1 MAIRIQQ
8 YSAPPRRIQAGGV
21 DPGFA
26 QPMIRDAG
34 RSADADVTDAM
45 LKAGMQLTE
54 TGIREYVSQ
63 ETTRVSQSL
72 LRMQGELSAERDR
85 YMAESQGQ
93 NAINAGEHFRSF
105 ADEAMQ
111 RHLEDGQFSGRF
123 RQMFARQAVATGLH
137 FTEQGQAYGRQQK
150 EAWEGSVLKGQLAE
164 FGAQVARNYNNPEW
178 INFNLQ
184 ALRQRIETMRPGLDN
199 REMFQ
204 HLDSLTAKGRLDGML
219 ADGRY
224 DEAERLLGGG
234 TGSGGTIAETFRNP
248 LNLKKAGANT
258 GTRDDFRQFGS
269 YAEGFGAA
277 WDQLKI
283 YQSRDGL
290 TTPRRMAAKWAP
302 VSDGNDQDKYVA
314 ALRSAGLD
322 PDAEIDMSDPGQAA
336 LLMKG
341 MALAESPVG
350 QRFSKDDIAA
360 MLVTGEDASAPGQL
374 EAGNIDLFNRPV
386 VHNPDGSIST
396 VRSMSANFDGKEV
409 LLPTVSDDAKILSNE
424 EAVEQYRKTGKHL
437 GIFDSPEHA
446 TAYAK
451 KLHEDQERLYVPQ
464 DRQAPGLAG
473 LTPADRLAYQCKIR
487 TARRERALEAGLT
500 ASAFENQIAYGMDKG
515 DFSAA
520 EATVAKLEG
529 MSAHKEAGKLAEKLA
544 VSKQA
549 RVALDGTQGLP
560 LLEQAAAAKK
570 DLDALITPGNA
581 KDVVTMR
588 EKVDSVMEKRKN
600 AFLKDP
606 AGYVAG
612 LPAMQGEMDFQERAR
627 RSLALQEETG
637 KGLGFT
643 PRVLSVDGAKRLRA
657 AYDNL
662 PTAEA
667 RAKWML
673 DRQRESGG
681 YFQDVLTEM
690 KMPDAV
696 VAVAPALQDVSDKN
710 AGLWLTAAAAK
721 PRDIPNVDED
731 ARKNAADAVADSTV
745 MRALYGMVKKYPADS
760 DLLKRARGMEETMK
774 NALLLGMDSKALDS
788 EFAVADDSGC
798 ILLLPKS
805 EGINLSAA
813 VDALNA
819 RRHEIED
826 RYLHEMPRAKSP
838 QEARE
843 QAVKARSL
851 ARDGF
856 FISDGT
862 GRGALLLDPRTGDP
876 AAYADGSLIHFDL
889 AELLKSYDRND
900 RNDPALLA
908 REYMENGRMW

>member
-8 YSAPPRRIQAGGV
+8 YNTPPRRIQAGGV
-21 DPGFA
+21 DPGFS
-26 QPMIRDAG
+26 QPLIRDAG
-34 RSADADVTDAM
+34 RSADADLTDAM

-164 FGAQVARNYNNPEW
+164 FGTQVARNYNNPEW

-277 WDQLKI
+277 WDQLKT

-302 VSDGNDQDKYVA
+302 VSDGNDQNKYVA
-314 ALRSAGLD
+314 ALRSVGLD
-322 PDAEIDMSDPGQAA
+322 PDAEIDVNDPGQSA

-360 MLVTGEDASAPGQL
+360 MLVTGKDASAPGQL

-409 LLPTVSDDAKILSNE
+409 LLPTVSDDGKILPSK

-437 GIFDSPEHA
+437 GIFDTAEHA

-464 DRQAPGLAG
+464 DRQAPGLSG
-473 LTPADRLAYQCKIR
+473 LTPADRLGYQGKIR
-487 TARRERALEAGLT
+487 TARRERVLEAGLT

-520 EATVAKLEG
+520 EATVAKLGG
-529 MSAHKEAGKLAEKLA
+529 MGAHKEAGELSEKLS

-549 RVALDGTQGLP
+549 RTALDGTQGLP

-570 DLDALITPGNA
+570 DLDTLIMPGNA

-606 AGYVAG
+606 AGYVAI

-627 RSLALQEETG
+627 RSLALQETMG

-643 PRVLSVDGAKRLRA
+643 PRVLPDAESKRLRA
-657 AYDNL
+657 VYDKQTTPEGRLQNL
-662 PTAEA
+662 
-667 RAKWML
+667 RGL
-673 DRQRESGG
+673 QQQGGIYSQRM
-681 YFQDVLTEM
+681 LTEM
-690 KMPDAV
+690 KMPESV
-696 VAVAPALQDVSDKN
+696 VAIAPALPILPDKDS
-710 AGLWLTAAAAK
+710 GLWLTAAEIK
-721 PRDIPNVDED
+721 PSDIPNVNED
-731 ARKNAADAVADSTV
+731 AKKNARDAIANSSA
-745 MRALYGMVKKYPADS
+745 MNFFYGM
-760 DLLKRARGMEETMK
+760 ARKFPTNTVLRGLAKNMEATVQ
-774 NALLLGMDSKALDS
+774 NALLLGMDPGALDKAWSS
-788 EFAVADDSGC
+788 ETSDNC
-798 ILLLPKS
+798 LLLIPKNANIDASDAETALASQREEIAARLMREYPKS
-805 EGINLSAA
+805 GDAAKDRTAMVNRRALAREGVFVSSNNGLSA
-813 VDALNA
+813 
-819 RRHEIED
+819 
-826 RYLHEMPRAKSP
+826 S
-838 QEARE
+838 
-843 QAVKARSL
+843 
-851 ARDGF
+851 
-856 FISDGT
+856 
-862 GRGALLLDPRTGDP
+862 LLDPWTGDP
-876 AAYADGSLIHFDL
+876 VFWQDGSPVTVDL
-889 AELLKSYDRND
+889 ND
-900 RNDPALLA
+900 ALAAALSEEEEDENDL
-908 REYMENGRMW
+908 

>member
-8 YSAPPRRIQAGGV
+8 YSAPPRRIQAGGI
-21 DPGFA
+21 DPGFSN
-26 QPMIRDAG
+26 PLIRDAG
-34 RSADADVTDAM
+34 RNGTADVVDAM
-45 LKAGMQLTE
+45 LKAGMQITE
-54 TGIREYVSQ
+54 VGIREYVSQ

-164 FGAQVARNYNNPEW
+164 FGTQVARNYNNPEW

-204 HLDSLTAKGRLDGML
+204 QLDSLTAKGRLDGML

-234 TGSGGTIAETFRNP
+234 TGSGRTIAETFRNP

-322 PDAEIDMSDPGQAA
+322 PDVEIDMSDPGQAA

-409 LLPTVSDDAKILSNE
+409 LLPTVSDDGKILPSE

-437 GIFDSPEHA
+437 GIFDTAEHA

-473 LTPADRLAYQCKIR
+473 LTLADRLGYQGKIR
-487 TARRERALEAGLT
+487 TARRERVLEAGLT

-520 EATVAKLEG
+520 EATVAKLGG
-529 MSAHKEAGKLAEKLA
+529 MGAHKEARELSEKLS

-549 RVALDGTQGLP
+549 RTALDGTQGLP

-570 DLDALITPGNA
+570 DLDTLIMPGNA

-606 AGYVAG
+606 AGYVAI

-627 RSLALQEETG
+627 RSLALQETMG

-643 PRVLSVDGAKRLRA
+643 PRVLPDAESKRLRA
-657 AYDNL
+657 VYDKQTTPEGRLQNL
-662 PTAEA
+662 
-667 RAKWML
+667 RGL
-673 DRQRESGG
+673 QQQGGIYSQRM
-681 YFQDVLTEM
+681 LTEM
-690 KMPDAV
+690 KMPESV
-696 VAVAPALQDVSDKN
+696 VAIAPALPILPDKDS
-710 AGLWLTAAAAK
+710 GLWLTAAEIK
-721 PRDIPNVDED
+721 PSDIPNVNED
-731 ARKNAADAVADSTV
+731 AKKNARDAIANSSA
-745 MRALYGMVKKYPADS
+745 MSFFYGM
-760 DLLKRARGMEETMK
+760 ARKFPTNTVLRGLAKNMEATVQ
-774 NALLLGMDSKALDS
+774 NALLLGMDPGALDKAWSS
-788 EFAVADDSGC
+788 ETIDNC
-798 ILLLPKS
+798 LLLIPKNANIDASDAETALASQREEIAARLMREYPKS
-805 EGINLSAA
+805 GDAAKDRTAMVNRRALAREGVFVSSNNGLSA
-813 VDALNA
+813 
-819 RRHEIED
+819 
-826 RYLHEMPRAKSP
+826 S
-838 QEARE
+838 
-843 QAVKARSL
+843 
-851 ARDGF
+851 
-856 FISDGT
+856 
-862 GRGALLLDPRTGDP
+862 LLDPWTGDP
-876 AAYADGSLIHFDL
+876 VFWQDGSPVTVDL
-889 AELLKSYDRND
+889 ND
-900 RNDPALLA
+900 ALAAALSEEEEDENDL
-908 REYMENGRMW
+908 

>member
-8 YSAPPRRIQAGGV
+8 YNTPPRRIQAGGV
-21 DPGFA
+21 DPGFS
-26 QPMIRDAG
+26 QPQIRDAG
-34 RSADADVTDAM
+34 RAAGADLTDAM
-45 LKAGMQLTE
+45 LKAGMQITE
-54 TGIREYVSQ
+54 VGIREYVSQ

-164 FGAQVARNYNNPEW
+164 FGTQVARNYNNPEW

-302 VSDGNDQDKYVA
+302 VSDGNDQNKYVA
-314 ALRSAGLD
+314 ALRSVGLD
-322 PDAEIDMSDPGQAA
+322 PDAEIDVNDPGQSA

-360 MLVTGEDASAPGQL
+360 MLATGKDPLALGQL
-374 EAGNIDLFNRPV
+374 ETGNIDLFNRPV
-386 VHNPDGSIST
+386 VKNPDGSIST

-473 LTPADRLAYQCKIR
+473 LTPADRLKYQLSI
-487 TARRERALEAGLT
+487 
-500 ASAFENQIAYGMDKG
+500 
-515 DFSAA
+515 
-520 EATVAKLEG
+520 
-529 MSAHKEAGKLAEKLA
+529 EAGKRRIEEARKKQEKAAMAAGVQNIVDSMRDLDADNRAAGVYSRIDMEPDALRRKEMRSLAEEQLTFLKKKEDARNAAAGRALAEKTKDMTPLERSAYFQENGGSQEAINNA
-544 VSKQA
+544 VKLLSTGMTTDPVAMSQA
-549 RVALDGTQGLP
+549 RSAIAAGEDVDGVL
-560 LLEQAAAAKK
+560 AKYPTT
-570 DLDALITPGNA
+570 INA
-581 KDVVTMR
+581 KDAGELRAFSANEEQKKANRRRTAYFDEMAARSGLDVKDEDDKTYLAGIR
-588 EKVDSVMEKRKN
+588 AELEEKCINGEFKSEKEQRNWIYGK
-600 AFLKDP
+600 
-606 AGYVAG
+606 
-612 LPAMQGEMDFQERAR
+612 
-627 RSLALQEETG
+627 LA
-637 KGLGFT
+637 
-643 PRVLSVDGAKRLRA
+643 RLRG
-657 AYDNL
+657 
-662 PTAEA
+662 PGWFGE
-667 RAKWML
+667 
-673 DRQRESGG
+673 
-681 YFQDVLTEM
+681 TEY
-690 KMPDAV
+690 
-696 VAVAPALQDVSDKN
+696 N
-710 AGLWLTAAAAK
+710 
-721 PRDIPNVDED
+721 PR
-731 ARKNAADAVADSTV
+731 
-745 MRALYGMVKKYPADS
+745 
-760 DLLKRARGMEETMK
+760 
-774 NALLLGMDSKALDS
+774 
-788 EFAVADDSGC
+788 
-798 ILLLPKS
+798 
-805 EGINLSAA
+805 
-813 VDALNA
+813 
-819 RRHEIED
+819 
-826 RYLHEMPRAKSP
+826 
-838 QEARE
+838 EARE
-843 QAVKARSL
+843 REDAYIPVPLWEVDNIIRQLV
-851 ARDGF
+851 
-856 FISDGT
+856 
-862 GRGALLLDPRTGDP
+862 GRGVHNPTPQQIQDVYNAQTG
-876 AAYADGSLIHFDL
+876 
-889 AELLKSYDRND
+889 
-900 RNDPALLA
+900 
-908 REYMENGRMW
+908 MGRQHPEEITPLTPKYW

>member
-8 YSAPPRRIQAGGV
+8 YSAPPRHIQAGDV
-21 DPGFA
+21 DPGFS
-26 QPMIRDAG
+26 QPLIRDAG
-34 RSADADVTDAM
+34 RSADADLTDAM

-54 TGIREYVSQ
+54 TGIREYVSR

-72 LRMQGELSAERDR
+72 LRMQGDLSAERDR
-85 YMAESQGQ
+85 YMAEHQGQ

-105 ADEAMQ
+105 ADEAMR

-150 EAWEGSVLKGQLAE
+150 EAWEGSVLKGELAHFE
-164 FGAQVARNYNNPEW
+164 TLVAKNYDNPEL
-178 INFNLQ
+178 ITYNLGQ
-184 ALRQRIETMRPGLDN
+184 LQGRIKDMRPGLDN

-204 HLDSLTAKGRLDGML
+204 QLDSLAAKGRLDGML

-224 DEAERLLGGG
+224 DEAERLMGGG

-277 WDQLKI
+277 WDQLKT

-290 TTPRRMAAKWAP
+290 TTPRRMAGKWAP
-302 VSDGNDQDKYVA
+302 VSDGNDQNKYVA
-314 ALRSAGLD
+314 ALRSVGLD
-322 PDAEIDMSDPGQAA
+322 PDAEIDVNDPGQAA

-350 QRFSKDDIAA
+350 KRFSKDDIAA
-360 MLVTGEDASAPGQL
+360 MLATGKDAPAPGQL
-374 EAGNIDLFNRPV
+374 EAGNINLFNRPV
-386 VHNPDGSIST
+386 VKNADGTIST

-409 LLPTVSDDAKILSNE
+409 LLPTVSDDGKILSNE

-451 KLHEDQERLYVPQ
+451 TLHEDQERLYVPQ

-473 LTPADRLAYQCKIR
+473 LTPADRLKYQGQIR
-487 TARRERALEAGLT
+487 TARRERVLEAGLT
-500 ASAFENQIAYGMDKG
+500 ASAFENQISYGMDKG

-529 MSAHKEAGKLAEKLA
+529 MGAHKEAGELSEKLA

-549 RVALDGTQGLP
+549 RTALDGTQGLP
-560 LLEQAAAAKK
+560 LLEQAAAAKN

-581 KDVVTMR
+581 KAVVAMR
-588 EKVDSVMEKRKN
+588 EKVDSVMEKRKS
-600 AFLKDP
+600 AFIKDP
-606 AGYVAG
+606 AGYVAI
-612 LPAMQGEMDFQERAR
+612 LPAMRGEMDFQERVR

-643 PRVLSVDGAKRLRA
+643 PRVLPDAESKRLRA
-657 AYDNL
+657 VYDKL
-662 PTAEA
+662 PTAEG
-667 RAKWML
+667 RVKWML

-696 VAVAPALQDVSDKN
+696 VAVAPALQNVSDKN
-710 AGLWLTAAAAK
+710 AGLWLTAAAVK
-721 PRDIPNVDED
+721 PGDIPNVDED
-731 ARKNAADAVADSTV
+731 ARKNADDAVADSTV
-745 MRALYGMVKKYPADS
+745 MRALYAAAQKYPTNTALWS
-760 DLLKRARGMEETMK
+760 EAKGMKETMTNAFLMGMEPG
-774 NALLLGMDSKALDS
+774 AMDR
-788 EFAVADDSGC
+788 EFAVADDSNC
-798 ILLLPKS
+798 ILVIPAS
-805 EGINLSAA
+805 ERIDPSDA
-813 VDALNA
+813 VEALNA
-819 RRHEIED
+819 QRGEIE
-826 RYLHEMPRAKSP
+826 RRLLREAPKVGSP
-838 QEARE
+838 LKARE
-843 QAVKARSL
+843 QAANIRGLVREGTFL
-851 ARDGF
+851 TD
-856 FISDGT
+856 DT
-862 GRGALLLDPRTGDP
+862 GRKAFLVDFQRSKP
-876 AAYADGSLIHFDL
+876 AVYADGTPILFDL
-889 AELLKSYDRND
+889 HEVVADYND
-900 RNDPALLA
+900 FKDNIL
-908 REYMENGRMW
+908 ENLGVE